1 MENLL
6 KTSQLL
12 VKLSSLGLLD
22 TTFKNLAKVRKT
34 PLPTTKLTKI
44 PTVKNTIGSSSSSSS
59 SSGSMGIA
67 PKLDG
72 SGIENPIGKLMPGGI
87 NAY

>member
-12 VKLSSLGLLD
+12 VKLSALGLLD
-22 TTFKNLAKVRKT
+22 TTFKTLSKVRKT

-44 PTVKNTIGSSSSSSS
+44 PTVKNTSQ
-59 SSGSMGIA
+59 GIA
-67 PKLDG
+67 PAMSAEIETAVANPVSKLP
-72 SGIENPIGKLMPGGI
+72 SGGI